1 MLFYFTGTSDPYVVL
16 EVVPRFLFS
25 NQKKMK
31 TSVQKNTLF
40 PLFDETFVL

>member
-1 MLFYFTGTSDPYVVL
+1 MLFYITGTSDPYVVL
-16 EVVPRFLFS
+16 EIVPSFLFP

-31 TSVQKNTLF
+31 TAVQKNTLF